1 MTNISSELSVYAYA
15 QADSQASPRR
25 YITPAS
31 TATKVSMGNASA
43 LFRWQQIKERSW
55 RRSRRAQQMD
65 QGTRCRRNRRRPKK
79 MPWRRATSRMGSS
92 PPRRRPAPS
101 GPAAWWLC
109 PEGLRAWRTYA
120 EGGQCNLADIRQG
133 IPYVSQ
139 PRPFGLR
146 PVVFLLK
153 HHIKNGAEALEMQS
167 GAEALER
174 NSPKWL
180 RTC

>member
-1 MTNISSELSVYAYA
+1 MD
-15 QADSQASPRR
+15 Q
-25 YITPAS
+25 
-31 TATKVSMGNASA
+31 
-43 LFRWQQIKERSW
+43 WIKELGV
-55 RRSRRAQQMD
+55 AGFAAD
-65 QGTRCRRNRRRPKK
+65 QRKCDDDEQLPVWGQHLHGV
-79 MPWRRATSRMGSS
+79 A
-92 PPRRRPAPS
+92 PRLPDLPRGGYVRKAS
-101 GPAAWWLC
+101 VRDGP
-109 PEGLRAWRTYA
+109 TA
-120 EGGQCNLADIRQG
+120 EGGQCDLADIRQG